1 MKLLQAWKNKKA
13 ESEAERKRE
22 TEEKEAASKESKSAE
37 AKAEEDQRKFEDAR
51 KVWPLNFFLFA
62 LPSSK

>member
-1 MKLLQAWKNKKA
+1 MKLLQAWKTKKA

-62 LPSSK
+62 LPSSE